1 MRTGIANLP
10 LHYGSAPRWLFD
22 RMKKLASQITQ
33 IIVWDYGPEEFLLR
47 LSDPF
52 WFQAFGCVLGFD
64 WHSSGVTTTAGG
76 ALKEGLKG
84 LEKSLGIVVAG
95 GKGATSRKTPQ
106 HIQTWGEKLK
116 LPSETISQLIYASK
130 MSAKVDNT
138 AVQDGFQLYHHNF
151 IFTTSG
157 LWTVV
162 QQGMNPS
169 LKSARRY
176 HWLSSSLSDFVEE
189 PHSGIIT
196 ERKTKTLDLT
206 AKESRETRQISVELI
221 KDNFSQLIQDTKL
234 LSQENWTEVLN
245 LPEDHPIYPEHFDGK
260 RLVKIL
266 HRIKEKEPKDFER
279 LLGIQGVGPK
289 TILALS
295 LISELIYGT
304 KPSWKD
310 PARYSFAH
318 GGKDGYPYPVQK
330 ETYDQS
336 IQILKK
342 AVEKAKISKSEKIQA
357 LRPLNCLRE

>member
-22 RMKKLASQITQ
+22 RMKKLAGTITQ

-64 WHSSGVTTTAGG
+64 WHSSGVTTTVGG

-84 LEKSLGIVVAG
+84 LEKDLGIVVAG

-106 HIQTWGEKLK
+106 HIQTWGDKLC
-116 LPSETISQLIYASK
+116 LNSETVSSLIYASR
-130 MSAKVDNT
+130 MSAKVDSS

-157 LWTVV
+157 LWVVV

-176 HWLSSSLSDFVEE
+176 HWFSSSLRDFVEE
-189 PHSGIIT
+189 PHSGIISQ
-196 ERKTKTLDLT
+196 RKTKTLDLT
-206 AKESRETRQISVELI
+206 AKQSRPTRQICVGLI
-221 KDNFSQLIQDTKL
+221 KDNFSELIKDVGR

-245 LPEDHPIYPEHFDGK
+245 LPRDHPIYPEHFNKK
-260 RLVKIL
+260 RLEKIF
-266 HRIKEKEPKDFER
+266 HQIREKDPEDFEK
-279 LLGIQGVGPK
+279 LLGIKGVGPK

-304 KPSWKD
+304 KPSWED

-318 GGKDGYPYPVQK
+318 GGKDGYPYPVQRD
-330 ETYDQS
+330 TYDQS
-336 IQILKK
+336 IHVLKK
-342 AVEKAKISKSEKIQA
+342 AIQKAKLSRSEKIQA
-357 LRPLNCLRE
+357 LRSLNFLRD

>member
-22 RMKKLASQITQ
+22 RMKKLAREITH
-33 IIVWDYGPEEFLLR
+33 IIVWEYGPEEFLLR

-64 WHSSGVTTTAGG
+64 WHSSGVTTTVGG

-84 LEKSLGIVVAG
+84 LEKELGILVAG
-95 GKGATSRKTPQ
+95 GKGATSRKTPE
-106 HIQTWGEKLK
+106 HIQTWGERLQ
-116 LPSETISQLIYASK
+116 LDSETISKLIYASR

-151 IFTTSG
+151 IFTKSG

-162 QQGMNPS
+162 QQGMNPD
-169 LKSARRY
+169 LRSARRY
-176 HWLSSSLSDFVEE
+176 HWFSSSLKDFVEE

-196 ERKTKTLDLT
+196 EKKTKTLDLT
-206 AKESRETRQISVELI
+206 AKQSRQTRETSVQLITNNFPELI
-221 KDNFSQLIQDTKL
+221 KDVKRLDI
-234 LSQENWTEVLN
+234 LN
-245 LPEDHPIYPEHFDGK
+245 LPQEHPIYPEHFNVK
-260 RLVKIL
+260 RLEKIFCQ
-266 HRIKEKEPKDFER
+266 IKDEDPHNFEK
-279 LLGIQGVGPK
+279 LLGIQGVGPR
-289 TILALS
+289 TVLALS

-318 GGKDGYPYPVQK
+318 GGKDGYPYPVRK
-330 ETYDQS
+330 DAYDQS
-336 IQILKK
+336 IQIL
-342 AVEKAKISKSEKIQA
+342 EKAIQKAKLSPSEKIQA
-357 LRPLNCLRE
+357 LKPLRTLIP